1 VAPPRPSLGRSAPD
15 CRHRRECGP
24 TLRLFLVDSGL
35 AAAALRVGADDVMR
49 DGDLLGRILETFV
62 AAQLRVDASVSARRP
77 ILHHVRDQAGRHEID
92 LLADAGARGVLA
104 FEVKADAA
112 PRAGSARH
120 LTWLRERLGDGFLA
134 GVVLHTGP
142 RAYELDDGIVALPI
156 AALWG

>member
-1 VAPPRPSLGRSAPD
+1 MASPRPSVGRSAPD
-15 CRHRRECGP
+15 CRHRREWP

-35 AAAALRVGADDVMR
+35 AAAA
-49 DGDLLGRILETFV
+49 
-62 AAQLRVDASVSARRP
+62 LRVDASVSARRP

-112 PRAGSARH
+112 PRAGSARY